1 MTGATGRGR
10 AARLSSRSSWRSRRG
25 PGWLR
30 RRSLPCPYR
39 EQDRGPEPQGRDRQ
53 GRGGRLQARGSS
65 LPGYLQPRDPEWRG
79 LRPWR
84 TSPGPVDVKPD
95 GTWSASLKVVAK
107 FGTVDC
113 FKTACAIQTSR
124 VGQGADRT
132 QEAYAAIS
140 FTGQTVPAWVPSATP
155 AASETATA
163 PASPSATPRRHR
175 CCARHTG
182 RDRRGIDDHER
193 QRHQSRPSGSCCWW
207 SSPWSAAAWRTP
219 DATQRTARPDRRA
232 HSSRPSTPRRAPATA
247 RRSVRSF
254 VDSGGGRP
262 YGSARE

>member
-10 AARLSSRSSWRSRRG
+10 AARLLIAIVLAISAGTWLAAPAFAAVSITVNKTEG
-25 PGWLR
+25 LNPKGETVKVEGAGFKPGIQLYLVTCNPAIP
-30 RRSLPCPYR
+30 S
-39 EQDRGPEPQGRDRQ
+39 
-53 GRGGRLQARGSS
+53 GGACDLANF
-65 LPGYLQPRDPEWRG
+65 
-79 LRPWR
+79 
-84 TSPGPVDVKPD
+84 PGPVDVKPD

-163 PASPSATPRRHR
+163 PASPSATPSD
-175 CCARHTG
+175 T
-182 RDRRGIDDHER
+182 
-193 QRHQSRPSGSCCWW
+193 
-207 SSPWSAAAWRTP
+207 AAAPATP
-219 DATQRTARPDRRA
+219 DATDVA
-232 HSSRPSTPRRAPATA
+232 STTT
-247 RRSVRSF
+247 S
-254 VDSGGGRP
+254 DSGTSPAVWIVVAVVVVALVGGGIAYSRRNAAN
-262 YGSARE
+262 SKT